1 MTLSSNL
8 KLFSQLT
15 TRGVKR
21 PGTPMGMGGQ
31 NGAHIFVHIRPNG
44 LMQSPF
50 QAWEPKWLDQAQTFG
65 IMAQ

>member
-21 PGTPMGMGGQ
+21 PGTHMGMGGQ

-44 LMQSPF
+44 LM
-50 QAWEPKWLDQAQTFG
+50 
-65 IMAQ
+65 